1 MTGRAMTMSPEVT
14 ARPVIHRAGIEEA
27 ARLAAI
33 HAAAFPFGDSWSR
46 NVFSLQIA
54 LPNVIALSD
63 GTDGLILVRVVAP
76 ESEILTLAVRST
88 ARRRRLGSE
97 LLKEAIVHAAAAG
110 ANVMFLEVS
119 IKNTAAQALYGQL
132 GFRRVGLRRRYYS
145 DGTDAVV
152 MRLDFDADA
161 EPFDC

>member
-1 MTGRAMTMSPEVT
+1 MTLSIEV
-14 ARPVIHRAGIEEA
+14 AAQPVIRRARVEEA
-27 ARLAAI
+27 ACLAAI
-33 HAAAFPFGDSWSR
+33 HADAFRHGDNWTR
-46 NVFSLQIA
+46 DVFSLQIA

-63 GTDGLILVRVVAP
+63 GYNGLVLVRVTAD

-88 ARRRRLGSE
+88 ARRHGLGTE
-97 LLKEAIVHAAAAG
+97 LLKEAIARAAAAG

-119 IKNTAAQALYGQL
+119 IKNTAAQALYGQF

-145 DGTDAVV
+145 DGTDAAV

-161 EPFDC
+161 ELCDS